1 MLGYIARR
9 LLLFVPTLLLVS
21 LVVFWLIQLPPGD
34 YVSSVIAVLEQGGQQ
49 VDEQTILAL
58 KNQYGV
64 DQPFFEQY
72 VRWIGKI
79 VLHGDFG
86 YSLAWNQP
94 VVDLMRERL
103 LWTVAVSLCTLVF
116 TWVVAFPIG
125 IYSATH
131 QYSIPDYIATFIGF
145 VGRGVPDFMLALI
158 LIWVGFSL
166 FGVNVGGLF
175 SREYQQAPWSLSKVL
190 DLLKHLWVPLVVL
203 GTSGTAGLIRI
214 LRANL
219 LDELHKPYVMAA
231 RAKGMKYRKLIW
243 KYPVRIA
250 INPFVSSIG
259 YMLPALVSG
268 SAIVSIVL
276 ALPTTGPLLLGAL
289 QNQDMY
295 LAGSFLLMLSSLTVL
310 GTLISDILLAWVDPR
325 VRLGQ

>member
-1 MLGYIARR
+1 
-9 LLLFVPTLLLVS
+9 
-21 LVVFWLIQLPPGD
+21 
-34 YVSSVIAVLEQGGQQ
+34 VL
-49 VDEQTILAL
+49 
-58 KNQYGV
+58 
-64 DQPFFEQY
+64 
-72 VRWIGKI
+72 R
-79 VLHGDFG
+79 GDFG

-94 VVDLMRERL
+94 VSQLLWGRL
-103 LWTVAVSLCTLVF
+103 LWTVAVSVCTLLF

-125 IYSATH
+125 VYSATH
-131 QYSIPDYIATFIGF
+131 QYSIPDYLATFVGF
-145 VGRGVPDFMLALI
+145 VGRGIPSFMLALI
-158 LIWVGFSL
+158 LIWAGYSV

-175 SREYQQAPWSLSKVL
+175 SREFERAPWSLAKIW

-203 GTSGTAGLIRI
+203 GTSGTAVLIRI

-231 RAKGMKYRKLIW
+231 RAKGLPYRKLIW

-250 INPFVSSIG
+250 INPFISSIG
-259 YMLPALVSG
+259 YVLPGLVSG
-268 SAIVSIVL
+268 SAIVSVVL

-295 LAGSFLLMLSSLTVL
+295 LAGSFLLMLSFLTVL
-310 GTLISDILLAWVDPR
+310 GTLVSDILLAWVDPR